1 MKCGIEIFQFPNG
14 SEKRAKKSIGLP
26 KQIEDGAA
34 AVAWSLET
42 QTTSSFHI
50 CIRERKKN
58 YNHFPLTHQPIN
70 LQIKAIKKQS
80 KCEEGRKCDE
90 EILWRKQ
97 LPLLPWDLPIVLTEL
112 AFESQMRSVCPE
124 VTTSSPPSPW
134 LAKSGRLQCFLK
146 TRGEFITL
154 ASKSAAV
161 HLENNFLKVNVFA

>member
-1 MKCGIEIFQFPNG
+1 M
-14 SEKRAKKSIGLP
+14 
-26 KQIEDGAA
+26 
-34 AVAWSLET
+34 LET
-42 QTTSSFHI
+42 SSLKYEIPSKEKYWSSKTNRGRSCCCCMVSRNSDNFIIPYLHP
-50 CIRERKKN
+50 RERKKN